1 MKTKLFEKAEYL
13 ENKSKKEIINALK
26 NMQEPNRLLGGHQ
39 SLVEK
44 EVVTRKDFFTGQP
57 YPYVL
62 NNHYCIE
69 HGVSIVKK
77 IKYNDITYSWKELKN
92 MPIQLLKV
100 NSFIWGLK
108 AKHFYIPR
116 RLWESNEEYNQR
128 SEEEE

>member
-1 MKTKLFEKAEYL
+1 MKIKLFEKAEYL

-26 NMQEPNRLLGGHQ
+26 NMQEPNRLLGGKQ
-39 SLVEK
+39 SLMEK

-62 NNHYCIE
+62 YNHYCIE
-69 HGVSIVKK
+69 HDISLVEK
-77 IKYNDITYSWKELKN
+77 IRYNDVTYTWRELKN

-108 AKHFYIPR
+108 VKHFYMPR
-116 RLWESNEEYNQR
+116 RLWESKKEYNQR
-128 SEEEE
+128 HEEEE

>member
-26 NMQEPNRLLGGHQ
+26 NMQEPKRLLGGKQ

-44 EVVTRKDFFTGQP
+44 EVVIRKDFFTGQP

-62 NNHYCIE
+62 YNHYCIE
-69 HGVSIVKK
+69 HDISLIEK
-77 IKYNDITYSWKELKN
+77 IRYNDITYTWRELKN
-92 MPIQLLKV
+92 MPIELLKV

-108 AKHFYIPR
+108 EKHFYVPR
-116 RLWESNEEYNQR
+116 RLWESKKKYNQR
-128 SEEEE
+128 SDEEE